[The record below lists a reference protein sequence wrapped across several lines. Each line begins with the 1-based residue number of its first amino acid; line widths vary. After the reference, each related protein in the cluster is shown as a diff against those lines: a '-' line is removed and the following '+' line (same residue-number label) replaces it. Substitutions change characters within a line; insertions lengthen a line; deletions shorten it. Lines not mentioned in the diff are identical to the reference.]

1 MVYAFGFFFG
11 GLAQFVAG
19 ILEYPRKNTFA
30 TTAFCSYGAFW
41 MSIAIHGT
49 LVAAKVYQPGADAT
63 DNAIGQH
70 GEQIMLSVWGVITFI
85 FWLCTFSM
93 NAAISSLFL
102 SLALLFWFLA
112 GGQNPN
118 SQAAVNLK
126 KFAGG
131 WGMLVAAIAFYCAAA
146 QLFED
151 SYGRAILPTMP
162 FKAINKRQLGSI
174 GTKHFITETPAAD
187 EVLAVGF
194 EPNHKPK
201 ADPSPTHASLVAR
214 ILAG

>member
-1 MVYAFGFFFG
+1 MTYAFGFFFG

-30 TTAFCSYGAFW
+30 TAAFCSYGAFW

-49 LVAAKVYQPGADAT
+49 LVAAKVYQGNTPD
-63 DNAIGQH
+63 DNAVVMKT
-70 GEQIMLSVWGVITFI
+70 EQMMLSLWGFITFI

-118 SQAAVNLK
+118 SQASVNLK

-131 WGMLVAAIAFYCAAA
+131 WGMLVATIAFYCAAA

-151 SYGRAILPTMP
+151 SYGRPILPTMP
-162 FKAINKRQLGSI
+162 FKAINKRQLGNI
-174 GTKHFITETPAAD
+174 GTKHYVDVPAANE
-187 EVLAVGF
+187 EV
-194 EPNHKPK
+194 
-201 ADPSPTHASLVAR
+201 
-214 ILAG
+214 